1 MRKTIW
7 ILSVV
12 LVLCVVISTFAQNAA
27 VPKDSKKLA
36 SLLFREDFKA
46 GKEHEVQFTQDLL
59 TNPNLELKKYGPGAK
74 PGVADQS
81 GLLISNE
88 ADPVTAECRHWS
100 GQELCKEVGPS
111 C

>member
-59 TNPNLELKKYGPGAK
+59 TNPNLELKKRWLK
-74 PGVADQS
+74 PNQ
-81 GLLISNE
+81 N
-88 ADPVTAECRHWS
+88 
-100 GQELCKEVGPS
+100 QERGNLYLTRT
-111 C
+111 